1 LINEL
6 ARPPREP
13 WKLSIDSEN
22 TDPALDLIIAGPE
35 GWRDGTVAR
44 LKPDIRFNAT
54 QKIEADFNGV
64 DLARIT
70 SAEVLVSTVDPNFA
84 TPAIKLAIA
93 LQKKIHGLAVV
104 FVLPTMFR
112 EELVAFEEYRPVWT
126 LVSSDIA
133 EDPEKIAEAVWSA
146 SRGMVWVDP
155 VINRRLNE
163 VRAVS
168 QRRSIAVAGY
178 EE

>member
-1 LINEL
+1 LTTDSDKSDQDLSLIV
-6 ARPPREP
+6 
-13 WKLSIDSEN
+13 
-22 TDPALDLIIAGPE
+22 AGPE
-35 GWRDGTVAR
+35 GWRDGVVAR
-44 LKPDIRFNAT
+44 LRPDKRFNVT

-70 SAEVLVSTVDPNFA
+70 SAEVLVSTVDPKFA

-104 FVLPTMFR
+104 FVLPSMFR
-112 EELVAFEEYRPVWT
+112 EELVAFEEYRPTWT
-126 LVSSDIA
+126 LVGSEIG
-133 EDPEKIAEAVWSA
+133 EDPDKFAEAVWSA

-155 VINRRLNE
+155 VISRRLDE
-163 VRAVS
+163 VNAVTN
-168 QRRSIAVAGY
+168 RRSIPVAGY